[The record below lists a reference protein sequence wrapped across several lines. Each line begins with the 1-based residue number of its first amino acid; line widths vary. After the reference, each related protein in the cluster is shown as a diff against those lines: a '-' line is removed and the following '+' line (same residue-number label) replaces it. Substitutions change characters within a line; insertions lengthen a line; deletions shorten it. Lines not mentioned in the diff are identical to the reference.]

1 MVDNDHSKCVKCYS
15 SLNCSHFKW
24 KEKKKKEEK
33 SSISYR
39 SRSMVADWG
48 STKAR
53 VLGIQFWARGCWIC
67 AEDFCCS
74 LTPWT
79 MCSVFFRWSSHM
91 RSCVQSES
99 SQCNLCQLVKVFL
112 FTVASVTYKFSQ
124 WAGWHS
130 SGAPSLACLF
140 KKNRHA
146 IDLLLVQFY
155 SQSTIQCTRHS
166 FSLSFLANTHI
177 IV

>member
-24 KEKKKKEEK
+24 KEKKKKK
-33 SSISYR
+33 SLPSPIGLGLWLLTEVPQKLESWESNFELEAVEYVQRIS
-39 SRSMVADWG
+39 VALSLLEPCAVYFSGGVHTWG
-48 STKAR
+48 
-53 VLGIQFWARGCWIC
+53 V
-67 AEDFCCS
+67 
-74 LTPWT
+74 
-79 MCSVFFRWSSHM
+79 VFK
-91 RSCVQSES
+91 SES

-166 FSLSFLANTHI
+166 FSLSFLGNTHI